1 MGRGRGGHVPQI
13 SQEGFREGARQQSE
27 KINQQRQLLTESY
40 AETEKLRKQMNIQIA
55 VNAASNAKAERL
67 AKEVVQVNA
76 KKDHAYWE
84 MDRMRQ
90 DYQELHIS
98 FLEQKHELDQKRSMM
113 LGDGF
118 KEHAN
123 NQIKQLRDGITRMSM
138 SMEEW
143 KRVETETKKVSDGQ
157 AVGKAPAREGGGA
170 SRPIAPTFTPVG
182 GKRMEVDDAGTLK
195 RDRDWSL
202 TPDGLPAGKQL
213 EFAEKG
219 SIRCQGLPNLAMEKT
234 ARGATGPSAVVLT
247 GDELGDAGGQEDDT
261 SSTTPDDS
269 GSGVE
274 CNVFDELW
282 MKTKK
287 VGTTDGDGGGGDD
300 DGGGRI
306 TGGCRVT
313 ETMVRGCAIKMGVT
327 ATELLTPTGGN
338 TGMDTLS
345 TKAMLKLIVV
355 KIIGKERSIAEVIAD
370 LEARVKDSLKSK
382 LELRAQLKADGKKGG
397 TGGKK

>member
-1 MGRGRGGHVPQI
+1 MGRGRGGNVPQI

-40 AETEKLRKQMNIQIA
+40 AETEKLRKQVNTQIA
-55 VNAASNAKAERL
+55 VTAASNAKAERL

-213 EFAEKG
+213 EFAA
-219 SIRCQGLPNLAMEKT
+219 SRSAPILAMEKT
-234 ARGATGPSAVVLT
+234 ARGSDSTIPPAVRLT

-355 KIIGKERSIAEVIAD
+355 KIIGKERSITEVIAD
-370 LEARVKDSLKSK
+370 LEVRVIDSLKSK
-382 LELRAQLKADGKKGG
+382 LGLKAQWKADGKKGG

>member
-1 MGRGRGGHVPQI
+1 M
-13 SQEGFREGARQQSE
+13 
-27 KINQQRQLLTESY
+27 
-40 AETEKLRKQMNIQIA
+40 
-55 VNAASNAKAERL
+55 
-67 AKEVVQVNA
+67 
-76 KKDHAYWE
+76 
-84 MDRMRQ
+84 
-90 DYQELHIS
+90 
-98 FLEQKHELDQKRSMM
+98 
-113 LGDGF
+113 
-118 KEHAN
+118 
-123 NQIKQLRDGITRMSM
+123 
-138 SMEEW
+138 
-143 KRVETETKKVSDGQ
+143 
-157 AVGKAPAREGGGA
+157 
-170 SRPIAPTFTPVG
+170 
-182 GKRMEVDDAGTLK
+182 
-195 RDRDWSL
+195 

-219 SIRCQGLPNLAMEKT
+219 SIRCQGLPNLAVEKT
-234 ARGATGPSAVVLT
+234 ARGSTVPSAVVLT

-287 VGTTDGDGGGGDD
+287 VGTTNGDGGGNGGGDD

-355 KIIGKERSIAEVIAD
+355 KIIGKERSITEVIAD
-370 LEARVKDSLKSK
+370 LEVRVKDSLKSK
-382 LELRAQLKADGKKGG
+382 RDDRAQWKADGKKGG
-397 TGGKK
+397 SGGKK